1 MVTNASTT
9 HLVPRWTGC
18 LWTLPQ
24 SCPLGCLPSPVP
36 SKREMLVQ
44 LPIAFYS
51 MAGSVKA
58 RYFAGTRELSMV
70 AIKSADILQNIFP
83 GDPFPTFVQIVEYF
97 SLRSVLALLHSM
109 KELKLVSSLK
119 QRFNGVRHM
128 YSSRRMGMRTGEP

>member
-1 MVTNASTT
+1 
-9 HLVPRWTGC
+9 
-18 LWTLPQ
+18 
-24 SCPLGCLPSPVP
+24 
-36 SKREMLVQ
+36 MLVQ

-70 AIKSADILQNIFP
+70 AIKSTNILQNIFP
-83 GDPFPTFVQIVEYF
+83 GDPFPTFVQIVECF
-97 SLRSVLALLHSM
+97 SLRSVLASLHNM